1 MKPNPFVWS
10 EIYVQDMAR
19 AQRFYES
26 VFQCKLEAPNVPVED
41 AHGMQML
48 FFPSD
53 NMSSYGSAGALVK
66 MEGVPSGGGGTLVY
80 LSCDD
85 CAVEQARAE
94 AAGGKVF
101 KPKFSI
107 APHGFIAL
115 VVDTEGNCIGLHS
128 MK

>member
-26 VFQCKLEAPNVPVED
+26 VFQCKLEAAPSQGD
-41 AHGMQML
+41 THGMQML
-48 FFPSD
+48 FFPGD

-66 MEGVPSGGGGTLVY
+66 MEGLPSRGGGTLVY

-85 CAVEQARAE
+85 CAVEDR
-94 AAGGKVF
+94 K
-101 KPKFSI
+101 STRLNSS
-107 APHGFIAL
+107 H
-115 VVDTEGNCIGLHS
+115 H
-128 MK
+128 